1 MVGFHA
7 PMPPAPT
14 GVADY
19 AAALF
24 EALQRMG
31 EIELDAGEAEVQ
43 LYHTGNNQLHRQ
55 IYARAL
61 KEPGV
66 VVLHDAVLHHFFLG
80 SLNEQQYIEE
90 FVYNYGEWHRDLAR
104 SLWASRARS
113 ATDPRYFEY
122 PMLKRI
128 AEASLA
134 VIVHNAAASAM
145 VRAHA
150 PNAVVHEIPH
160 LFVRPQLPA
169 VYEVERLRA
178 RLGITGAMFLFGV
191 FGHLR
196 ESKRLLPILR
206 VFEEVRRSADVAL
219 LVAGEFAS
227 SDLARAVE
235 PLLARPGIVRIGYLP
250 DSDFW
255 LYASAVDACI
265 NLRFPPAG
273 ETSGIA
279 IRLMG
284 IGKPVLVSDGLEV
297 ARFPDSVCIKVE
309 TGSGEEAMLRAA
321 MYWLAKSI
329 SDARAIGMRA
339 KEYVSTYHA
348 IDEVARSY
356 WSALAAGVHA
366 AVVPGAAVR
375 HNS

>member
-1 MVGFHA
+1 
-7 PMPPAPT
+7 MPPAPT
-14 GVADY
+14 GIADY
-19 AAALF
+19 AAALYQ
-24 EALQRMG
+24 ALRRLG
-31 EIELDAGEAEVQ
+31 EIELDAGEADAQ
-43 LYHTGNNQLHRQ
+43 LYHTGNNQLHRD

-61 KEPGV
+61 REPGI

-80 SLNEQQYIEE
+80 SLTEQQYIEE
-90 FVYNYGEWHRDLAR
+90 FVYNYGAWHRDLAR
-104 SLWASRARS
+104 SLWAARARS

-128 AEASLA
+128 AESSRAL
-134 VIVHNAAASAM
+134 VVHNAAASAM

-150 PNAVVHEIPH
+150 PNALVHEIPH
-160 LFVRPQLPA
+160 LFVNPPLPP

-178 RLGITGAMFLFGV
+178 RLGITGATFLFGV

-206 VFEEVRRSADVAL
+206 AFEKVRKLTGIAL

-227 SDLARAVE
+227 SDLARSLE
-235 PLLARPGIVRIGYLP
+235 PLLSKRHGIVRIGYLP

-265 NLRFPPAG
+265 NLRYPPAG

-284 IGKPVLVSDGLEV
+284 IGKPVVVSNGLEV
-297 ARFPDSVCIKVE
+297 SKFPDSACVKVD
-309 TGSGEEAMLRAA
+309 TGPGEEAMLQAV
-321 MYWLAKSI
+321 MYWLATTP
-329 SDARAIGMRA
+329 SDARAIGVRA
-339 KEYVSTYHA
+339 KEYVRTYHS
-348 IDEVARSY
+348 IDEVARRY
-356 WSALAAGVHA
+356 WSALDE
-366 AVVPGAAVR
+366 R
-375 HNS
+375 

>member
-1 MVGFHA
+1 
-7 PMPPAPT
+7 MPPAPT
-14 GVADY
+14 GIADY
-19 AAALF
+19 AAALYQ
-24 EALQRMG
+24 ALQRLG
-31 EIELDAGEAEVQ
+31 DVELDAGEADVQ
-43 LYHTGNNQLHRQ
+43 LYHTGNNQLHRG

-61 KEPGV
+61 REPGV

-80 SLNEQQYIEE
+80 SLTEQQYVEE

-128 AEASLA
+128 AETSLA
-134 VIVHNAAASAM
+134 IIVHNAAASAM

-150 PNAVVHEIPH
+150 PQAFVHEIPH
-160 LFVRPQLPA
+160 LFVNPPLPPA
-169 VYEVERLRA
+169 YEVERLRA
-178 RLGITGAMFLFGV
+178 RLGMSGATFLFGV

-206 VFEEVRRSADVAL
+206 AFEQVRKSADIAL

-227 SDLARAVE
+227 SDLARSVE
-235 PLLARPGIVRIGYLP
+235 PLLKQHPRIIRIGYLP

-265 NLRFPPAG
+265 NLRYPPAG

-284 IGKPVLVSDGLEV
+284 IGKPVLVSAGLEV
-297 ARFPDSVCIKVE
+297 SKFPDSACVKVE
-309 TGSGEEAMLRAA
+309 TGPGEEAMLQAA
-321 MYWLAKSI
+321 MYWLATTP
-329 SDARAIGMRA
+329 SDARAIGARA
-339 KEYVSTYHA
+339 KEYVNAYHSIEA
-348 IDEVARSY
+348 VARSY
-356 WSALAAGVHA
+356 WSALEKCLCTA
-366 AVVPGAAVR
+366 
-375 HNS
+375 